1 MEYRVQRPSSVWI
14 ETIVEAEDFDE
25 ALELAD
31 KAYSNGDFEELDGT
45 WEIDYDRYWIED
57 ENEETKEEL

>member
-1 MEYRVQRPSSVWI
+1 MEYKVQRPSSIWI